1 MWVSG
6 STIEYTS
13 ETPHDHSY
21 KIPRYQIRQLPRRD
35 GGHEGRKHRPH
46 YYLTITSPPYDNLRT
61 YKDTLSWNHDI
72 FKQVANEL
80 HRVTKQGGVV
90 VWVVGDSTT
99 KGTESGTSFRQA
111 LYFME
116 AGFNLHDTMI
126 YQKDNPPPVGGSN
139 RYYQHFEYM
148 FVLSKGKPATFSPIT
163 RERRNK
169 WNDKR
174 TTRVK
179 GFNRDADGN
188 FHKKEVSLTGDVKE
202 GNIWKYTVSGGNS
215 VGYGNHP
222 AIFPEKLASDHI
234 VSWSNEGDVVFD
246 PFMGSGTTGKMALLN
261 NRKFIGCEV
270 VSEYYE
276 IAVARM
282 KSNDK

>member
-1 MWVSG
+1 
-6 STIEYTS
+6 
-13 ETPHDHSY
+13 
-21 KIPRYQIRQLPRRD
+21 
-35 GGHEGRKHRPH
+35 
-46 YYLTITSPPYDNLRT
+46 
-61 YKDTLSWNHDI
+61 
-72 FKQVANEL
+72 
-80 HRVTKQGGVV
+80 
-90 VWVVGDSTT
+90 
-99 KGTESGTSFRQA
+99 
-111 LYFME
+111 ME